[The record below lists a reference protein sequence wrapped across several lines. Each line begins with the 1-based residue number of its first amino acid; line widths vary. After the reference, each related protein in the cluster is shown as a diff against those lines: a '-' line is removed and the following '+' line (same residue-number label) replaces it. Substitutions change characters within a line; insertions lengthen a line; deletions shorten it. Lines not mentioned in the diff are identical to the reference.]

1 MRDVYVLFT
10 MINSFRTT
18 RKGLFCYI
26 HMKNI
31 QSMAVKMIRVS
42 RNISLAVMNDI
53 FKQKENSRYN
63 LRQISEFSRPL
74 VKSVYDGSEI
84 VLSLGPKIWN
94 MLPDYYKD
102 TDNLNTFKN
111 KIKKWK
117 PVNCPCRFCK
127 VYINI
132 RGFV

>member
-1 MRDVYVLFT
+1 MRDVFVLFT
-10 MINSFRTT
+10 MINSFRAT
-18 RKGLFCYI
+18 RKGLFCSI

-94 MLPDYYKD
+94 MLLDYYKGI
-102 TDNLNTFKN
+102 DNLNTFKN
-111 KIKKWK
+111 KIKKWN
-117 PVNCPCRFCK
+117 PENCPSRFCK

-132 RGFV
+132 TGFV

>member
-1 MRDVYVLFT
+1 

-18 RKGLFCYI
+18 RKGLFCSI
-26 HMKNI
+26 HKKNI

-94 MLPDYYKD
+94 MLLDYYKD
-102 TDNLNTFKN
+102 IDNLNSFKN
-111 KIKKWK
+111 KIKKWN
-117 PVNCPCRFCK
+117 PENCPCRFCK

-132 RGFV
+132 TGFV

>member
-1 MRDVYVLFT
+1 MRDVFVLFT

-18 RKGLFCYI
+18 RKGLFCSI

-84 VLSLGPKIWN
+84 VLGPKIWN

-102 TDNLNTFKN
+102 IDNLNTFKN
-111 KIKKWK
+111 KIKKWN
-117 PVNCPCRFCK
+117 PENCPCRFCK

-132 RGFV
+132 TGFV

>member
-31 QSMAVKMIRVS
+31 QSMDIKMIRVS

-63 LRQISEFSRPL
+63 LNKF
-74 VKSVYDGSEI
+74 
-84 VLSLGPKIWN
+84 
-94 MLPDYYKD
+94 
-102 TDNLNTFKN
+102 LNFQDP
-111 KIKKWK
+111 W
-117 PVNCPCRFCK
+117 
-127 VYINI
+127 
-132 RGFV
+132 